1 MEAFVDV
8 RARNVLIDVMYDSNS
23 VGMIDDDFRAEHSVV
38 QERADDASVAI
49 DDDPEDDGPKAR
61 AAARDP
67 GGPRGG
73 ARAARILEVREAE
86 LARLGSWRGSI
97 TPTRGCSERA
107 TGGLEGRR
115 TRIEFAHSSA
125 RRRLPPATSSA
136 RPSLA
141 LPARRGPPVPTHSE
155 LALSSLLFCA

>member
-67 GGPRGG
+67 GGPRGRAHT
-73 ARAARILEVREAE
+73 ARPLV
-86 LARLGSWRGSI
+86 L
-97 TPTRGCSERA
+97 SERPVVSRKQIIRSPCPR
-107 TGGLEGRR
+107 GGSLRQR
-115 TRIEFAHSSA
+115 
-125 RRRLPPATSSA
+125 PPALT
-136 RPSLA
+136 RQLI
-141 LPARRGPPVPTHSE
+141 VPESVNVVNE
-155 LALSSLLFCA
+155 PRCGFCV

>member
-23 VGMIDDDFRAEHSVV
+23 VGMIDDDFRAEHTASSKNG
-38 QERADDASVAI
+38 ADDASVAI
-49 DDDPEDDGPKAR
+49 DDDPEDNGPKAR

-97 TPTRGCSERA
+97 TLTRGCSERA

-115 TRIEFAHSSA
+115 TRTRIHSSA
-125 RRRLPPATSSA
+125 RRRLPPTTSSA

-155 LALSSLLFCA
+155 LALSSLLFCT